1 MGTEV
6 GRGANQTQADCRN
19 GLIRRAGPIL
29 SLDFGGRCCKVCA
42 LSNPTPP
49 DAGTHRPRPHARFW
63 PVLTGVA
70 AFFAY
75 QYGTALWRLAY
86 QSQGMENKFSA
97 LARDKYVGFLIAQ
110 NLQMILAYVI
120 LAVVGAFL
128 LQPMVAWWTGR
139 SKYSS
144 AWVIAL
150 RGLAL
155 AAFVQGYC
163 TLRLVDTRP
172 YFLNDASFGNW
183 FYRCLDVIPLAAKPG
198 AFFVL
203 FTVLP
208 IVALSAALLWQV
220 HRRGRR
226 GWLAAAAVLVA
237 IGVGEG
243 WAMQPHTRPMPA
255 MGQGKPLNIL
265 ILGSDS
271 LRGDKL
277 GCAGYRPARSEGA
290 AAAGVSPM
298 IDALAARSLRFER
311 CYTPIAS
318 TMESG
323 ISLMSSQY
331 PQTHGVRQM
340 YPDRKTVDATMQR
353 VVPMAKLLGDHGYDT
368 AAIGDWCAGYYHV
381 APLGFEDISVS
392 TFDNFKIYMSQA
404 VVMAH
409 FVVPLYFDNA
419 LGYRLFPQ
427 IESFAQFV
435 TPEVVT
441 ARVEA
446 RLAKAAKAQ
455 QPFFWHVFFSCN
467 HLPYRSHEPYCSLFS
482 DPAYQGRNKNGV
494 DFDIDSFIGG
504 TDLESKWK
512 ALPAPEVAQIRSLY
526 DGCTRQF
533 DDCVGRVLEALKRN
547 GLEDNTI
554 VIVTADH
561 GDDLYEPGV
570 TLGHGLT
577 FNGGGQANHVPM
589 IMHFP
594 GLAPRVIPETVRML
608 DIMPTLADW
617 VGVEKPAAWEGQSF
631 AGWLK
636 GNETPVV
643 RPFYGETGVPFIQFK
658 VTGIERPHLP
668 PMDEL
673 TGIDPAYNYQFV
685 LKEQYRERLVQAKQR
700 CLRTHD
706 WKLVCTPTAQGTRH
720 FGLFYLPA
728 DAHGEHDLASA
739 RPEVL
744 APLRSALER
753 WMDEHHESTIAAIFP
768 DGEPQ

>member
-1 MGTEV
+1 MILAAAA
-6 GRGANQTQADCRN
+6 ANFA
-19 GLIRRAGPIL
+19 
-29 SLDFGGRCCKVCA
+29 A
-42 LSNPTPP
+42 LSKPPTP
-49 DAGTHRPRPHARFW
+49 DAGAERSRLPVRYA
-63 PVLTGVA
+63 PVLAGVA
-70 AFFAY
+70 VFFAY
-75 QYGTALWRLAY
+75 QYASALWRLAS

-97 LARDKYVGFLIAQ
+97 LARDKYLGFLIGQ
-110 NLQMILAYVI
+110 NLQMLLAYAILA
-120 LAVVGAFL
+120 LVGAFL
-128 LQPMVAWWTGR
+128 LQPFAVWWTGG
-139 SKYSS
+139 SKYRGT
-144 AWVIAL
+144 WVSAL
-150 RGLAL
+150 RGLLL
-155 AAFVQGYC
+155 AGFLQGYC

-172 YFLNDASFGNW
+172 YFLNEANFGDG
-183 FYRCLDVIPLAAKPG
+183 FYHMLDVIPVAAKPG
-198 AFFVL
+198 VFLVL
-203 FTVLP
+203 FSVLP
-208 IVALSAALLWQV
+208 IVALAAALLWQI

-226 GWLAAAAVLVA
+226 GWLIAAVGLVVA
-237 IGVGEG
+237 TGLSKGV
-243 WAMQPHTRPMPA
+243 A
-255 MGQGKPLNIL
+255 GQSRSRSAPEPGQKHPPNIL
-265 ILGSDS
+265 ILASDS

-277 GCAGYRPARSEGA
+277 GCAGYRPTRCEGA

-298 IDALAARSLRFER
+298 IDALAARSVRFER

-323 ISLMSSQY
+323 ISLMTSQY

-340 YPDRKTVDATMQR
+340 YPDRATVEATMQR
-353 VVPMAKLLGDHGYDT
+353 VQPMAKLLGGHGYAT

-409 FVVPLYFDNA
+409 FVVPLYFDNV

-446 RLAKAAKAQ
+446 RLEQAAKVP

-467 HLPYRSHEPYCSLFS
+467 HLPYRSKEPYCSLFG
-482 DPAYQGRNKNGV
+482 DPAYRGRNKNGV

-504 TDLESKWK
+504 TDLESKWQ
-512 ALPAPEVAQIRSLY
+512 ALPAPEVAQIRALY

-533 DDCVGRVLEALKRN
+533 DDCVGRVLAALKRN

-589 IMHFP
+589 IMHIP
-594 GLAPRVIPETVRML
+594 GVAPRVIPETVRML

-617 VGVEKPAAWEGQSF
+617 VGVEKPAVWQGQSF

-636 GNETPVV
+636 GGETPVV
-643 RPFYGETGVPFIQFK
+643 RPFYGETGFPFIQFK
-658 VTGIERPHLP
+658 VPGIDRPHLP
-668 PMDEL
+668 SMDEL

-685 LKEQYRERLVQAKQR
+685 LKESYRERLVQAKQR
-700 CLRTHD
+700 CLRTHA

-720 FGLFYLPA
+720 FGLFFLPA
-728 DAHGEHDLASA
+728 DPHGEHDLAAA

-744 APLRSALER
+744 APLRAALER
-753 WMDEHHESTIAAIFP
+753 WMDEQQETSIAGIFP
-768 DGEPQ
+768 SGEPEL